1 MSDVGGGV
9 GRWGREVGEGGWE
22 VSDVGEGGWE
32 VSDVGGECREVG
44 VGRWGGYSEIIL
56 MCVFCIERI
65 WNRHWLISL

>member
-9 GRWGREVGEGGWE
+9 GRWGRE
-22 VSDVGEGGWE
+22 VGEGGWE